1 MLTNDRIIYFS
12 SFSFE
17 RILHLHCL
25 KKLDRRMPENNLYIK
40 TPLLHSKPLS
50 DIVKRPVY
58 VKLENCQV
66 SHSFKL
72 RGFSQACLQVKD
84 HSLP

>member
-1 MLTNDRIIYFS
+1 MA
-12 SFSFE
+12 
-17 RILHLHCL
+17 
-25 KKLDRRMPENNLYIK
+25 ENNLYIK

-50 DIVKRPVY
+50 DIAKQPVY

-72 RGFSQACLQVKD
+72 RGFSQACLQVKF
-84 HSLP
+84 